1 MSEDRLVAYHAACCN
16 PSGKVSQVSIFKLR
30 LPRSA
35 AAPALLLAALLGSQS
50 SPAQTR
56 VPDVHYEPTPNN
68 VVAEMMALAAVR
80 TGDVVY
86 DLGCGDG
93 RNVIAAI
100 KAGAARGVCVDIDP
114 VRIRESRANAAAV
127 GVTERIRFVE
137 GDLFATDIRDAS
149 VVILFLWPDLNL
161 KLRPRLWNEL
171 KAGTRVISYVHSMGD
186 WRPDDTR
193 LVMGAYGERN
203 LYLWRIGAELKQ

>member
-16 PSGKVSQVSIFKLR
+16 PSGKVSQVSIFKPR

-35 AAPALLLAALLGSQS
+35 AAPALLLVALLGSQS
-50 SPAQTR
+50 SHAQIR
-56 VPDVHYEPTPNN
+56 APDVHYEPTPNN
-68 VVAEMMALAAVR
+68 VVAEMMTLAAVR
-80 TGDVVY
+80 AGDVVY

-127 GVTERIRFVE
+127 GVTERIRFVK

-193 LVMGAYGERN
+193 VVMGAHGQRN